1 MYKWVPVGKEGA
13 KKNSQSLHATETGIS
28 SGLMGHLARM
38 QALPFLSY
46 SDNLIMMALAFSFN
60 VKYFGLSYA
69 GGLGS
74 SVILGDLDRKN
85 YMEKLISF
93 LDPVLLNSQ
102 RSGFVRCWHAKTDG
116 SSVSTFH
123 SNCDGKGPTVTI
135 IKSGSYIFGA
145 YTDVSW
151 HSSKYQIVVF
161 FSGAAILYFP
171 IPHNALCLPPKF
183 CIDYCCEMFL
193 GGLRIPNSILQQ

>member
-1 MYKWVPVGKEGA
+1 MGTASGVGRRRNAPNK
-13 KKNSQSLHATETGIS
+13 SLHATETGIS

-38 QALPFLSY
+38 QTYHFLPY
-46 SDNLIMMALAFSFN
+46 SDNLLTMPLAFPFN
-60 VKYFGLSYA
+60 FKYFGLSYP

-74 SVILGDLDRKN
+74 SAILGDLDRKN

-93 LDPVLLNSQ
+93 LGPVLLNSQ

-116 SSVSTFH
+116 SAASTFH

-135 IKSGSYIFGA
+135 IKSGSYIFGG

-151 HSSKYQIVVF
+151 HGSEYRIVVF
-161 FSGAAILYFP
+161 FLSEKFGGMCDPLY
-171 IPHNALCLPPKF
+171 
-183 CIDYCCEMFL
+183 
-193 GGLRIPNSILQQ
+193 

>member
-1 MYKWVPVGKEGA
+1 MGTGGVGRSRNAPNK
-13 KKNSQSLHATETGIS
+13 SLHAAETGIS
-28 SGLMGHLARM
+28 SGLIGYLTRVKTYHF
-38 QALPFLSY
+38 LPY
-46 SDNLIMMALAFSFN
+46 SDNLFTMALAFSFN
-60 VKYFGLSYA
+60 FKYFGLSFP

-116 SSVSTFH
+116 SAASEFH
-123 SNCDGKGPTVTI
+123 DNCDGKGPTVTI

-151 HSSKYQIVVF
+151 HSSKYQIVIF
-161 FSGAAILYFP
+161 FPRG
-171 IPHNALCLPPKF
+171 
-183 CIDYCCEMFL
+183 
-193 GGLRIPNSILQQ
+193 

>member
-1 MYKWVPVGKEGA
+1 
-13 KKNSQSLHATETGIS
+13 
-28 SGLMGHLARM
+28 M
-38 QALPFLSY
+38 QTYHFLPY
-46 SDNLIMMALAFSFN
+46 SDSLFTMALAFSFN
-60 VKYFGLSYA
+60 FKYFGLSYP

-93 LDPVLLNSQ
+93 FDPVLLSSQ

-116 SSVSTFH
+116 SAASTFH
-123 SNCDGKGPTVTI
+123 TNCDGKGPTVTI

-151 HSSKYQIVVF
+151 HSSKYQIVIF
-161 FSGAAILYFP
+161 FPRGWYSRKNSVGCATRFTKP
-171 IPHNALCLPPKF
+171 IP
-183 CIDYCCEMFL
+183 
-193 GGLRIPNSILQQ
+193 SSSQ

>member
-1 MYKWVPVGKEGA
+1 M
-13 KKNSQSLHATETGIS
+13 T
-28 SGLMGHLARM
+28 
-38 QALPFLSY
+38 
-46 SDNLIMMALAFSFN
+46 LAFSFN
-60 VKYFGLSYA
+60 LKYFGLSYP

-85 YMEKLISF
+85 YVEKLISF

-116 SSVSTFH
+116 SAASTFH
-123 SNCDGKGPTVTI
+123 DNCDGKGPTVTI

-151 HSSKYQIVVF
+151 HRS
-161 FSGAAILYFP
+161 
-171 IPHNALCLPPKF
+171 
-183 CIDYCCEMFL
+183 
-193 GGLRIPNSILQQ
+193 